1 MNYRGDDVEA
11 FEGWITRWGGAV
23 FGFVILPLLVALFV
37 GGMIFADD
45 SKAPASAV
53 AIPVEQA
60 KELREALGVA
70 QYVSGVV
77 NFLQGEVGQ
86 TESGKETIR
95 VIQIRANGL
104 GSAYVAKL
112 REVQGDLVAAKY
124 PGNWKEWN
132 PSPDGSTL
140 VPPKPKP

>member
-1 MNYRGDDVEA
+1 MNYPGEVGA
-11 FEGWITRWGGAV
+11 FERWVTRWGVVTIGL
-23 FGFVILPLLVALFV
+23 VILATLTVVVAV
-37 GGMIFADD
+37 EMIYADD

-60 KELREALGVA
+60 KELREALGAA